1 MADPATTSPSRSSGR
16 LIVFEGGE
24 GSGKSTQ
31 AERLATRLGA
41 VLTHEPG
48 ATELGA
54 ALRRLLLDERSATVD
69 ERAEALLMAA
79 DRAQHVAEVIGPA
92 LAEGRTVVC
101 DRYIGSSLAYQ
112 GVGRGLGVAAVA
124 ALSAFAVDGCT
135 PDVVVLLDV
144 PPDVAAAR
152 LADRAGRRRPAGG
165 RRRRVPRPGPRRL
178 PGARGGRPGPLAGG
192 ERSRRARRG
201 DRRASSTRSS
211 VGSARSPERAVGID
225 GGACGRMGP

>member
-1 MADPATTSPSRSSGR
+1 MAEPATTSPSRSSGR

-48 ATELGA
+48 ATGLGA
-54 ALRRLLLDERSATVD
+54 ALRRLLLDEQAATLD

-79 DRAQHVAEVIGPA
+79 DRAQHVAEIVGPA
-92 LAEGRTVVC
+92 LAAGRTVVC

-112 GVGRGLGVAAVA
+112 GFGRGLGVEAIA

-135 PDVVVLLDV
+135 ADAVVLLDV
-144 PPDVAAAR
+144 PPEVAAAR
-152 LADRAGRRRPAGG
+152 LADRAGHADRLEAAGDEFHA
-165 RRRRVPRPGPRRL
+165 RVRAGYLALAADDRDHWLVVSGVGEPDDVAARVVDALVERL
-178 PGARGGRPGPLAGG
+178 GPL
-192 ERSRRARRG
+192 
-201 DRRASSTRSS
+201 T
-211 VGSARSPERAVGID
+211 
-225 GGACGRMGP
+225 

>member
-1 MADPATTSPSRSSGR
+1 MADSARTSPSRSSGR
-16 LIVFEGGE
+16 LIVLEGGE

-54 ALRRLLLDERSATVD
+54 ALRRLLLDERSAPVD

-101 DRYIGSSLAYQ
+101 DRYVGSSLAYQ

-124 ALSAFAVDGCT
+124 ALSAFAVAGRT

-152 LADRAGRRRPAGG
+152 LADRAGDADRLEAAGEEFHARVRAGYLALAADDPDHWLVVSGAGG
-165 RRRRVPRPGPRRL
+165 PVEVAGAVVDALVGRL
-178 PGARGGRPGPLAGG
+178 GPL
-192 ERSRRARRG
+192 
-201 DRRASSTRSS
+201 T
-211 VGSARSPERAVGID
+211 
-225 GGACGRMGP
+225 

>member
-1 MADPATTSPSRSSGR
+1 MADPASPSPSRSSGR
-16 LIVFEGGE
+16 FIVFEGGE

-31 AERLATRLGA
+31 AERLATRLHA

-48 ATELGA
+48 ATGLGA
-54 ALRRLLLDERSATVD
+54 ALRGLLLDERSATVD

-92 LAEGRTVVC
+92 LAAGRTVVC

-112 GVGRGLGVAAVA
+112 GYGRDLGVAAVA

-135 PDVVVLLDV
+135 PDAVVLLDV

-152 LADRAGRRRPAGG
+152 LADRADDADRLEAAGDEFHARVRAGYLAVAADDPDHWLVVSGAGEPDDVSERVVDALVGR
-165 RRRRVPRPGPRRL
+165 L
-178 PGARGGRPGPLAGG
+178 GPL
-192 ERSRRARRG
+192 
-201 DRRASSTRSS
+201 
-211 VGSARSPERAVGID
+211 I
-225 GGACGRMGP
+225 

>member
-1 MADPATTSPSRSSGR
+1 MADSARTSPSRSSGR
-16 LIVFEGGE
+16 LIVLEGGE

-54 ALRRLLLDERSATVD
+54 ALRRLLLDERSAPVD

-101 DRYIGSSLAYQ
+101 DRYVGSSLAYQ

-124 ALSAFAVDGCT
+124 ALSAFAVAGRT

-152 LADRAGRRRPAGG
+152 LADRAGDADRLEAAGEEFHARVRAGYLALAADDPDHWLVVSGAGG
-165 RRRRVPRPGPRRL
+165 PDEVAGAVVDALVGRL
-178 PGARGGRPGPLAGG
+178 GPL
-192 ERSRRARRG
+192 
-201 DRRASSTRSS
+201 T
-211 VGSARSPERAVGID
+211 
-225 GGACGRMGP
+225 

>member
-54 ALRRLLLDERSATVD
+54 ALRRLLLDERSAPVD

-79 DRAQHVAEVIGPA
+79 DRAQHVAEVIRPA
-92 LAEGRTVVC
+92 LAQGRTVVC

-124 ALSAFAVDGCT
+124 ALSAFAVDDCT
-135 PDVVVLLDV
+135 PDAVVLLDV

-152 LADRAGRRRPAGG
+152 LADRAGHADRLEAAGDEFHT
-165 RRRRVPRPGPRRL
+165 RV
-178 PGARGGRPGPLAGG
+178 RGGYLALAAEDPDRWVVVSGAGEPDEVTDRVLDALVGRLGPL
-192 ERSRRARRG
+192 
-201 DRRASSTRSS
+201 T
-211 VGSARSPERAVGID
+211 
-225 GGACGRMGP
+225 